1 MKGAGGLLGEALR
14 AARSQRV
21 QSLLVALAVGA
32 MCAAIVLTQGR
43 VEGAR
48 EQVLSRIDG
57 AGIRTVVVRADPD
70 LRLSSQIVDV
80 LDAFDDVE
88 WVGAFGPAVDVANG
102 DLPDG
107 TKVALRSLWTSDPR
121 ALHLPALA
129 TGSTADQRAGGPPPI
144 GRAWASS
151 RALRTLGLPDGYGA
165 VRSSDSSVDLAV
177 LPGLSATES
186 LAAFEPLLLAPQ
198 PADDPGTITT
208 VVVVARSAASV
219 GAVANA
225 VRRTLSAQDPTK
237 VAVSTDEDLASLHGE
252 VGGDFGSIR
261 ASLTLA
267 IMTVTAL
274 VVAGLL
280 FALVM
285 IRRKDFGRRRAL
297 GASQHWIVWFVL
309 TQTSWVAGC
318 GALCGLLGA
327 AIALRATGDPLPGV
341 GYFLAVGLVGLLV
354 ASLSAIGPAVIA
366 SRRDPL
372 HELRVP

>member
-80 LDAFDDVE
+80 LDTFDDVE

-121 ALHLPALA
+121 ALHLP
-129 TGSTADQRAGGPPPI
+129 GSTAEQRAGLPPPI

-151 RALRTLGLPDGYGA
+151 RALRTLGLSDGYGA
-165 VRSSDSSVDLAV
+165 VRSSDGSVDLAV

-186 LAAFEPLLLAPQ
+186 LAAFEPLLLVPH

-219 GAVANA
+219 AAVANA

-237 VAVSTDEDLASLHGE
+237 VAVSTDEDLASLHEE